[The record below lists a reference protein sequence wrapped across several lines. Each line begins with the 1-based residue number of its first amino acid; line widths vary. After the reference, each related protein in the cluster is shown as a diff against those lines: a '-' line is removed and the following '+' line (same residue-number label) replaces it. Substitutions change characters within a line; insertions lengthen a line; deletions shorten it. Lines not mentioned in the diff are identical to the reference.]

1 MGRTQQCVLPF
12 RLSGGASV
20 AENLAGRPARLV
32 DQRGLASRA
41 HLGASTRPV
50 VVDSLRVGRTVYG
63 VVQRYFPAILA
74 AVIVL
79 SGIQMLTSRDG
90 VNLFGGQ
97 VKNAIVFGAIYAL
110 IAIGYTMVY
119 GIIELINFAHGDVF
133 TLSGFYAYLIA
144 GAAGGALSSLA
155 ATNGFGLFIALLI
168 LFPITM
174 FLAGLTGMLI
184 ERVAYRRLRDAPR
197 LAPLITAIGMSF
209 LLEGLMLVIF
219 GADNRQTGLGTWISG
234 NAISLGRVNVLWTDI
249 VVVLTAIVLMFALGA
264 FVRLTRLGK
273 AMRATAQDRNAS
285 LICGINVNA
294 TISATFFIGSA
305 LAAAGAIVYS
315 LSQSEI
321 QWNLGYR
328 FGIFAFTAAVLGGI
342 GNIVGAGVGGFL
354 IGVIYVFGGQV
365 AGPEWSDSIVFAM
378 LVIIL
383 TFRPVGLF
391 GVDVTTRA

>member
-1 MGRTQQCVLPF
+1 M
-12 RLSGGASV
+12 
-20 AENLAGRPARLV
+20 AENVAGRRPRLV
-32 DQRGLASRA
+32 DPSGLDSRA
-41 HLGASTRPV
+41 HLHGTSNPFVIDT
-50 VVDSLRVGRTVYG
+50 LRLGRRAYVEI
-63 VVQRYFPAILA
+63 QRFFPWLLA

-79 SGIQMLTSRDG
+79 GGVQMLTSHDG
-90 VNLFGGQ
+90 LNLFGGQ
-97 VKNAIVFGAIYAL
+97 LKNAIVFGAIYAL

-133 TLSGFYAYLIA
+133 TLSGFYAYLIV
-144 GAAGGALSSLA
+144 GAAGGALGTLA
-155 ATNGFGLFIALLI
+155 AKNGFGLFVGLLI
-168 LFPITM
+168 LFPVTM

-184 ERVAYRRLRDAPR
+184 ERVAYRRLRDSPR

-209 LLEGLMLVIF
+209 FLEGLMLVLF
-219 GADNRQTGLGTWISG
+219 GADNKQTGLGTWIQG
-234 NAISLGRVNVLWTDI
+234 NAISFGQVQVAWTDI
-249 VVVLTAIVLMFALGA
+249 FVVVTAVSLMFALGA

-328 FGIFAFTAAVLGGI
+328 FGIFAFTAAVLGGV

-354 IGVIYVFGGQV
+354 IGLLYVFGGQIF
-365 AGPEWSDSIVFAM
+365 GPEWSDSIVFAM